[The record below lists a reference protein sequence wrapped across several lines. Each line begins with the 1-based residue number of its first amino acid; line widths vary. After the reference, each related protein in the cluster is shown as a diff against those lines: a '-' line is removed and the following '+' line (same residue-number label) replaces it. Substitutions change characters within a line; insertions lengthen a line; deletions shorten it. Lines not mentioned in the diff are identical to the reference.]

1 MKEHLKHFFP
11 FLRTEFRKLEEKE
24 LQSEETFKELFP
36 NDAVE
41 LWKLRTI
48 YVYQNSNELNTSYVA
63 DTNGTIEVEVVVGKN
78 KVKTKGNAK
87 V

>member
-11 FLRTEFRKLEEKE
+11 FLKTEFRKLEEGE
-24 LQSEETFKELFP
+24 LQSELVFIELFP
-36 NDAVE
+36 NEDIE

-48 YVYQNSNELNTSYVA
+48 FCYQNAEINPIILIEDSKGNIEA
-63 DTNGTIEVEVVVGKN
+63 IQEDGTKL
-78 KVKTKGNAK
+78 KVKRNAK